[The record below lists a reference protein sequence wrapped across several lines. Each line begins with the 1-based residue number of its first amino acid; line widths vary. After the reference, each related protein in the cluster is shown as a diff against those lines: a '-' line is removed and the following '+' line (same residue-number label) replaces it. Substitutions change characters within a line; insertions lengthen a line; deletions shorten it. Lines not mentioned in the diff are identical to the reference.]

1 MPVLI
6 DIDSYD
12 HHLSLR
18 ARSGGDAAIASP
30 AKRVECLDIGLINNM
45 SDAALMSTER
55 QLFDLLDAAAGRLF
69 VRLHLYTIEAT
80 PRSEWGRD
88 YVRRYY
94 RGIDDLLSRSLDG
107 IIVTG
112 AEPRA
117 ASLTEEPYWTTF
129 AEIADWARENTVSS
143 VFSCLAVHGV
153 VLHLDGVAR
162 HKLPAKCIGVF
173 AQTKTRNHP
182 LMQDVPRSFRIPHA
196 RWNEVQE
203 EDLSNCGYS
212 VLTWSAEAG
221 VDCFVKQQKKSLFLH
236 FQGHPEYETQSL
248 LGEYRR
254 DMGRLL
260 RGENDVCPTIPRGY
274 FGGEAEE
281 IQVSFRQKALS
292 DRHPELFADFPAD
305 QVAKDLSNVWHLPAK
320 RIYRNWLL
328 YMVSQRAGRSKPLGA
343 RGAAHSATGIPA
355 RYHGRN
361 LVAVRS
367 ARPARSPNLMTRKR
381 LGHHE

>member
-1 MPVLI
+1 MTVLI
-6 DIDSYD
+6 DIDSYE
-12 HHLSLR
+12 HHLLSR
-18 ARSGGDAAIASP
+18 APSNAGAKTAAGSGG
-30 AKRVECLDIGLINNM
+30 ECLDIGIINNM

-55 QLFDLLDAAAGRLF
+55 QLFDLLNAAAGRLC
-69 VRLHLYTIEAT
+69 VRLHFYTMEST

-94 RGIDDLLSRSLDG
+94 RDMGDLLNRRLDG
-107 IIVTG
+107 VIVTG

-129 AEIADWARENTVSS
+129 AEIADWATENTVSS
-143 VFSCLAVHGV
+143 VFSCLAVHGA

-162 HKLPAKCIGVF
+162 HKLPAKCFGVF
-173 AQTKTRNHP
+173 AQAKTSQHP
-182 LMQDVPRSFRIPHA
+182 LMQDVPRTFRIPHA

-212 VLTWSAEAG
+212 VLTWSTEAG
-221 VDCFVKQQKKSLFLH
+221 VDCFVKQQKNSLFVH

-254 DMGRLL
+254 DMGRFL
-260 RGENDVCPTIPRGY
+260 RGENEVCPTIPRGY
-274 FGGEAEE
+274 LNEDAEKML
-281 IQVSFRQKALS
+281 IAFRQKALS
-292 DRHPELFADFPAD
+292 DRRPELFSDFPAD
-305 QVAKDLSNVWHLPAK
+305 QLARDLSNVWRLPAQ

-328 YMVSQRAGRSKPLGA
+328 YIVSQRARRSNSSGA
-343 RGAAHSATGIPA
+343 REAALSSAGIPA
-355 RYHGRN
+355 RRHRRK

-367 ARPARSPNLMTRKR
+367 THLARAPNPAAKRR
-381 LGHHE
+381 LGYHE